1 MERRITVPT
10 RAVATRAV
18 PMRAAVYSRA
28 AALRAATL
36 VMLAAVLTACGDD
49 DPSDVAPIAAAY
61 ELEVSGAVT
70 ETASGKAYFGTD
82 EDELGRPIV
91 ALLLGDDTSRHLVIA
106 AREGATRP
114 AEGDYAIVDPEES
127 ESGWSLL
134 HIISDGDELLG
145 MFTATAGTLTIT
157 ESTEDVLRG
166 TLEFDAV
173 GLLGV
178 TEDSVAVSG
187 SFVAV
192 PAPAIGAEAAAV
204 RAVRPA
210 GTR

>member
-1 MERRITVPT
+1 MERRITVP
-10 RAVATRAV
+10 VRAV
-18 PMRAAVYSRA
+18 PMRAATCSRA

-36 VMLAAVLTACGDD
+36 VTLATVLAGCGDD
-49 DPSDVAPIAAAY
+49 DPSDVTPIAAAY

-82 EDELGRPIV
+82 EDELGQPIL

-106 AREGATRP
+106 ARQGAARP
-114 AEGDYAIVDPEES
+114 AEGEYAIVDPEQS

-145 MFTATAGTLTIT
+145 MFTATRGTLTIT

-178 TEDSVAVSG
+178 AEDSVAVSG

-192 PAPAIGAEAAAV
+192 PATAIGAEVAAM
-204 RAVRPA
+204 RAVRSA

>member
-1 MERRITVPT
+1 
-10 RAVATRAV
+10 
-18 PMRAAVYSRA
+18 MR

-36 VMLAAVLTACGDD
+36 VTLVTVLAGCGDD
-49 DPSDVAPIAAAY
+49 DPSDVTPIEAAY

-82 EDELGRPIV
+82 EDELGQPIL

-106 AREGATRP
+106 ARQGVTRP
-114 AEGDYAIVDPEES
+114 AEGEHAIVDLEQS

-145 MFTATAGTLTIT
+145 MFTAIRGTLTIT

-166 TLEFDAV
+166 AIEFDAV

-178 TEDSVAVSG
+178 AEDSVAVSG

-192 PAPAIGAEAAAV
+192 AATAIGVEAAAI
-204 RAVRPA
+204 RAVRSA
-210 GTR
+210 DTR